1 MGRKRERKSDAGRS
15 QLRHTGEG
23 QLELHLH
30 LVGDHRGVGPFLLA
44 GGEAQEVGH
53 GVRGLVVEQVDGD
66 IAFRG
71 AHDDGSH
78 GPKCLMGLRPGG
90 NAAALAIVRMSRK
103 RYAKLAAHS
112 R

>member
-1 MGRKRERKSDAGRS
+1 M
-15 QLRHTGEG
+15 
-23 QLELHLH
+23 
-30 LVGDHRGVGPFLLA
+30 
-44 GGEAQEVGH
+44 
-53 GVRGLVVEQVDGD
+53 
-66 IAFRG
+66 RG

>member
-1 MGRKRERKSDAGRS
+1 MENERNRHVSQKSKTLEQS
-15 QLRHTGEG
+15 QKQPATC
-23 QLELHLH
+23 
-30 LVGDHRGVGPFLLA
+30 
-44 GGEAQEVGH
+44 
-53 GVRGLVVEQVDGD
+53 
-66 IAFRG
+66 IMRG

-78 GPKCLMGLRPGG
+78 GLKCLMGLRPGG

>member
-1 MGRKRERKSDAGRS
+1 MGRLAG
-15 QLRHTGEG
+15 
-23 QLELHLH
+23 
-30 LVGDHRGVGPFLLA
+30 HRIDPFLLA
-44 GGEAQEVGH
+44 GGKAEEIGH
-53 GVRGLVVEQVDGD
+53 GFRGFVVEQVDFDVTFG
-66 IAFRG
+66 G
-71 AHDDGSH
+71 AHDYGSH